1 MNNKKYIIVIFI
13 AILLVVLFWL
23 YNKSSG
29 SVTQMTHSLTE
40 NVYVEDFGANG
51 EDSKDDSRAIQ
62 KAINFSKKSNIGK
75 VKLVGNKNYIIQ
87 KGIVIEEGVE
97 LKFGQNT
104 RLMVEGNFRVI
115 EVKKNASISNGI
127 IEIVDKDFDSDVIYL
142 DGKQRFWSWER
153 TQIQNVTIINSSN
166 SHRGI
171 GLHLYAGESDD
182 YICFVNFTNIN
193 IAGFHTGVKLE
204 AEKPQS
210 NRSKNFINGNRFI
223 NLTLDDLVRGIDI
236 DSAVGPPNE
245 SSGNIFSGL
254 QIQISPSTEK
264 VLTVNGSD
272 NRFEG
277 MIWDVQLLKRGN
289 EIIEFGKESARND
302 FYSNLEAE
310 YILDKGTQNY
320 YSSPENKAN
329 Q

>member
-1 MNNKKYIIVIFI
+1 MKRKKYMIVIWV
-13 AILLVVLFWL
+13 AILLLVLFWF
-23 YNKSSG
+23 YNKNRG
-29 SVTQMTHSLTE
+29 SVTKMDHSQAE

-97 LKFGQNT
+97 LEFGQNT

-115 EVKKNASISNGI
+115 EVEKNASISNGI

-171 GLHLYAGESDD
+171 GLHLYAAELDD